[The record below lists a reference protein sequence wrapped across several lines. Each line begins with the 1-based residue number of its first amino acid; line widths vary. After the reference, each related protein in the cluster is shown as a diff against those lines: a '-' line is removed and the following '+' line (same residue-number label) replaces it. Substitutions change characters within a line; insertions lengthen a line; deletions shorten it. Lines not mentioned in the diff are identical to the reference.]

1 MINNQQSTGISFGL
15 EPIMLLSKLKT
26 DKEKYLVVSLKQEK
40 ESVKLAQKLRD
51 DEKVVSIF
59 YGKPSKALDYA
70 NSYGYNKVI
79 FVGAKEIEKGNFKV
93 KDMDS
98 GKESALKL

>member
-15 EPIMLLSKLKT
+15 EPIMLLAKFEEK
-26 DKEKYLVVSLKQEK
+26 KEKYLVVSLNQEK
-40 ESVKLAQKLRD
+40 EAVKLTGDLR
-51 DEKVVSIF
+51 EKDKIVSIF